1 MLGALALAES
11 AGAKAVEPLTG
22 DVMRMID
29 PDGRPVALATLAFAQ
44 PEHEAGAPDDV
55 QRLIS
60 ALESALGRWPFLL
73 YLRRAVPAGFDPKA
87 VAQAVQL
94 WKMALERGDWRG
106 SHAVYEDDD
115 IAIELSVT
123 PPLPEDQPAK
133 VLVAVPPL
141 NASDR
146 LAIVYRRLLA
156 VTRAIDAV
164 APGMPIVPVL
174 VVEPRWRL
182 PRGHVLE
189 ALYGLA
195 DRIETDAN
203 GYRAVYRPS
212 GLSLFSDSACRKVAA
227 IWWAECASGDP
238 LAMRSWAHE
247 SPWCSPMPRL
257 NFPGPRFEVERAETG
272 LGAVVMRWSESRS

>member
-29 PDGRPVALATLAFAQ
+29 PDGRPVALATLAFAH

-73 YLRRAVPAGFDPKA
+73 YLRRAVLAGFDPKA

-146 LAIVYRRLLA
+146 LAIVYRSMGRAKEADAIDAELLKLLA
-156 VTRAIDAV
+156 VADADH
-164 APGMPIVPVL
+164 PVL
-174 VVEPRWRL
+174 MRL
-182 PRGHVLE
+182 KARQ
-189 ALYGLA
+189 
-195 DRIETDAN
+195 
-203 GYRAVYRPS
+203 
-212 GLSLFSDSACRKVAA
+212 AA
-227 IWWAECASGDP
+227 T
-238 LAMRSWAHE
+238 
-247 SPWCSPMPRL
+247 
-257 NFPGPRFEVERAETG
+257 TG
-272 LGAVVMRWSESRS
+272 SR